1 MADSFYTHPSHTHSL
16 FARLPHARNDNNN
29 KKDSLDVS
37 GVNGW
42 KGYIPGVKDDE
53 TIVSMQKQI
62 SVLDAMTEEELA
74 DYNRLRRREK
84 LRVAESA
91 GITVQ
96 DLNGLLGQYENAK
109 VMHQWLIARR
119 ERGDSLPESM
129 DEAQSLMQFDR
140 RGISPKSFRH
150 VKR

>member
-1 MADSFYTHPSHTHSL
+1 MLEDRKMRKEKEGQVEHFMRMRENMLAKDAFTLADFRESL
-16 FARLPHARNDNNN
+16 
-29 KKDSLDVS
+29 
-37 GVNGW
+37 
-42 KGYIPGVKDDE
+42 KDDE